1 MSTTMNLERMVQ
13 NNRYLSVIRLG
24 VLREYSPEVNELIVL
39 LLNVELLEGPRV
51 EDVLNVE

>member
-1 MSTTMNLERMVQ
+1 MSTTMNLERLVQ